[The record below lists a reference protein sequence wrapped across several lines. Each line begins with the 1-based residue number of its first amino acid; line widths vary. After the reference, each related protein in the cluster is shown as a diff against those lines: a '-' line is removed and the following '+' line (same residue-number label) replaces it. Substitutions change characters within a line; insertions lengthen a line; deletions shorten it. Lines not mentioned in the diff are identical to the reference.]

1 MRVGDIDGAI
11 ELLRNGEVIGYP
23 TEAVYGIGCDPWN
36 KSSVVKVAE
45 IKNRSFEKPFLMVAS
60 SVNQLEELVD
70 ISSLNEN
77 VMKSWPGHTTWLIK
91 AKQSTPYWLR
101 DNETGKVGVRV
112 SDHPMIVKLCRLY
125 GRPLISTSANIAGGQ
140 EIREQLEFKKVFS
153 KSISYLVDGNIGD
166 CEKTSIII
174 DMETNKKLR

>member
-45 IKNRSFEKPFLMVAS
+45 IKKRSFEKPFLMVAA

-70 ISSLNEN
+70 VSSLSED

-112 SDHPMIVKLCRLY
+112 SDHPMIVKLCRFVVHVSAFNFGKLGLY
-125 GRPLISTSANIAGGQ
+125 TLHILTSAAPRLHDGQ
-140 EIREQLEFKKVFS
+140 RDL
-153 KSISYLVDGNIGD
+153 LVP
-166 CEKTSIII
+166 TSLQRMCLDIV
-174 DMETNKKLR
+174 L